1 MGDGC
6 LTSYKKWD
14 GFYAYDIIIVGDK
27 YKDKEYHYYLKK
39 LKEKEFDIKAKIV
52 EIKSRDYRKIIIKRK
67 GLFESLNKLGFPI
80 GKKGKRLAIP
90 KQIIK
95 LDWSKKKN
103 IIRGLFDTD
112 GSILAKK
119 HEKYRYPYIT
129 ICSMSDKLLLQLLK
143 LLRKNNYPFYIIK
156 NKKYTGGIW
165 MRGNK
170 NVIRWMNDIGSSN
183 DKHLF
188 KYKYWLKN
196 GSLPPK
202 VYNPIGL
209 VG

>member
-1 MGDGC
+1 
-6 LTSYKKWD
+6 
-14 GFYAYDIIIVGDK
+14 
-27 YKDKEYHYYLKK
+27 
-39 LKEKEFDIKAKIV
+39 
-52 EIKSRDYRKIIIKRK
+52 
-67 GLFESLNKLGFPI
+67 
-80 GKKGKRLAIP
+80 
-90 KQIIK
+90 
-95 LDWSKKKN
+95 
-103 IIRGLFDTD
+103 
-112 GSILAKK
+112 
-119 HEKYRYPYIT
+119 
-129 ICSMSDKLLLQLLK
+129 MSDKLLLQLLK

-165 MRGNK
+165 MRGDK
-170 NVIRWMNDIGSSN
+170 NIIRWMNDIGSSN